1 MGIIERQIPYELTY
15 MWNLKTN
22 NKNELTDTENKL
34 VVTRGAGGG
43 EWVKWVKGVK
53 RYKFPGIK

>member
-22 NKNELTDTENKL
+22 NKKKLTDREQTGGNQGR
-34 VVTRGAGGG
+34 RGWGVG
-43 EWVKWVKGVK
+43 EMGSKGTSFQV
-53 RYKFPGIK
+53 